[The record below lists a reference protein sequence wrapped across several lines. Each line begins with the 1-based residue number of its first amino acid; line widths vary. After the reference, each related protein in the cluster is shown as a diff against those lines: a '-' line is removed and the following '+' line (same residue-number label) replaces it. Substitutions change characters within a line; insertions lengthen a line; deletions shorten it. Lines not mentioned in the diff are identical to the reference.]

1 MNSSVLAG
9 LPTQLSQAPD
19 PLVGNLGRITLVQY
33 KIITGIF
40 FGIAVLSFLGRI
52 FIRLFT
58 RRRLYIDD
66 GFLSFA
72 FATLCGGTVLGY
84 LRIYIVYLQFAV
96 LQGDLAA
103 TEIVASDPGQHARQ
117 FAYNLAYIV
126 LLWTTVFAVKWCYLA
141 FFHPLLVG
149 MSRGFVFF
157 YWFTIG
163 ASVVAWILSVAVAP
177 VIPCPYVG
185 MTAVMKCFPTLP
197 VSHSTMLAMFWIPP
211 ILDALTDL
219 MIISIP
225 IRLLYKVQVRTLTKV
240 GLGCFLCLSIF
251 MCVCSIIRTAGTY
264 YHGALDYPWQ
274 VFWLH
279 LEGCIGVT
287 MGSITVYRSTL
298 IGSNEVSAVFKKYI
312 TRMKGA
318 VRGSS
323 GDNGMPQ
330 PEEESKT
337 ERRTFGLPSIPQ
349 ATISGLRTWDG
360 RSRRDNSGPDDAGL
374 SSFASGDFDY
384 HALLKAPKTAAASR
398 YTRPRPEMA

>member
-1 MNSSVLAG
+1 MNSSVLEG
-9 LPTQLSQAPD
+9 LPAQPQLSD
-19 PLVGNLGRITLVQY
+19 PLVGNLGRITLLQY
-33 KIITGIF
+33 KIVTGVF

-96 LQGDLAA
+96 LQGDMAA
-103 TEIVASDPGQHARQ
+103 TAIVASDPGEHAKQ

-149 MSRGFVFF
+149 MSRRFVF
-157 YWFTIG
+157 YYRFTIG
-163 ASVVAWILSVAVAP
+163 LSVVSWILSVAVAP
-177 VIPCPYVG
+177 VIPCPYMG
-185 MTAVMKCFPTLP
+185 MAAVMKCFPTLP
-197 VSHSTMLAMFWIPP
+197 VSNSTMLAMFWIPP

-225 IRLLYKVQVRTLTKV
+225 LRLLYKVQVRKLTKI
-240 GLGCFLCLSIF
+240 GLACFLCLSIF

-264 YHGALDYPWQ
+264 YHGVLDYPWQ

-298 IGSNEVSAVFKKYI
+298 IGSNEVSGLFKKYI
-312 TRMKGA
+312 TRIKDAM
-318 VRGSS
+318 RGSS
-323 GDNGMPQ
+323 ASDATPQ
-330 PEEESKT
+330 QPGEESKAQT
-337 ERRTFGLPSIPQ
+337 HTFGLPSIPQ
-349 ATISGLRTWDG
+349 PTISGLRTWFG
-360 RSRRDNSGPDDAGL
+360 RSKKDTSAPNDGSGL
-374 SSFASGDFDY
+374 SSFASDDIDY
-384 HALLKAPKTAAASR
+384 HTLLKVPKTAAGESCG
-398 YTRPRPEMA
+398 TCGVE